1 MAATRSVPRILQRP
15 PAPQEPPAPQGAP
28 GTLTPGHAGESRQK
42 GDLRTQVEAP
52 KPSRDREV
60 GDLDS
65 TERETHGRA

>member
-1 MAATRSVPRILQRP
+1 MAASRPVPRILQRP
-15 PAPQEPPAPQGAP
+15 VPLAEPDRLPP
-28 GTLTPGHAGESRQK
+28 GVRTPGEARQK

-52 KPSRDREV
+52 QPSREREV